1 MKFPSK
7 VTPYQAN
14 ILAKFPVAL
23 SCLET
28 EDMRSDALYKKV
40 KSKVLDIGE
49 FLEILDCLYALG
61 KVELYEVGYILHTT
75 LVEIMCDEF
84 KDHG

>member
-7 VTPYQAN
+7 VTPYQAS
-14 ILAKFPVAL
+14 ILAKFPVVL

-28 EDMRSDALYKKV
+28 ENMRPDMLYKKV
-40 KSKVLDIGE
+40 KSKVSDVGE

-61 KVELYEVGYILHTT
+61 KIELYPEGGVLHYVG
-75 LVEIMCDEF
+75 
-84 KDHG
+84 

>member
-7 VTPYQAN
+7 VTPYQAS
-14 ILAKFPVAL
+14 ILAKFPVVL

-28 EDMRSDALYKKV
+28 EDMKPDMLYKKV
-40 KSKVLDIGE
+40 KSKVSDVGE

-61 KVELYEVGYILHTT
+61 KIEVYPEGGVLHY
-75 LVEIMCDEF
+75 VS
-84 KDHG
+84 